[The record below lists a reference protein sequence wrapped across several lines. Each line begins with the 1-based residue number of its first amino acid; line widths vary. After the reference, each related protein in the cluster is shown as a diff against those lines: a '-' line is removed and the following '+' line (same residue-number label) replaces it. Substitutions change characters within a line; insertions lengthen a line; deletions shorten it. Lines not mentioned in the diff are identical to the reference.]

1 MYAGDWIVFGWG
13 TQREF
18 LFVSAHMLSTIIIDV
33 VAIFFILTIAMVV
46 RLKASVVAIVR
57 LFGFTDTSLSKIYSL
72 IFYRS

>member
-1 MYAGDWIVFGWG
+1 
-13 TQREF
+13 
-18 LFVSAHMLSTIIIDV
+18 MLSTIIIDV